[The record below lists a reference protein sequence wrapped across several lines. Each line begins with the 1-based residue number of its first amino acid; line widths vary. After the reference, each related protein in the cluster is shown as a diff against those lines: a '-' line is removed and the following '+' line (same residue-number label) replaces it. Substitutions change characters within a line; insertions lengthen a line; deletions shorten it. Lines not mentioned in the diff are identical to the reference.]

1 MAISLRTLQALRSVA
16 ESGSYAAAARILDIT
31 QPGISHLIR
40 KLEEDHGVVLFHREQ
55 GKLHPTPLCERLC
68 DASERVIIEHEALEQ
83 ILRRHGS
90 LTNGELSVG
99 LGNAMPGMSVI
110 AAFNKAYPQ
119 VDLKVTTGSH
129 GKIIRQVINH
139 SVDVGILPEVPK
151 DGRFRRKALLENNVV
166 AIVAPSHPLA
176 SADTITCEELLC
188 HRLIFRMSGSS
199 TQKVLDRYFR
209 RHDVSPD
216 PFLTLD
222 TRDGV
227 YEAVV
232 NGMGVGF
239 VWRTGTGRNEDVK
252 QLRLIGADT
261 SSVEMVFT
269 PVERKME
276 TLDALF
282 GLIDNIGLFR

>member
-1 MAISLRTLQALRSVA
+1 MTISLRALEALRSVA
-16 ESGSYAAAARILDIT
+16 ESGSYAAAARLMNIT
-31 QPGISHLIR
+31 QPGISHQVR
-40 KLEEDHGVVLFHREQ
+40 KLEEDYGVVLFVR
-55 GKLHPTPLCERLC
+55 GKGKMYPTPLCERLC
-68 DASERVIIEHEALEQ
+68 DAAERVISEYEALEQ
-83 ILRRHGS
+83 MLRRHGS
-90 LTNGELSVG
+90 LTKGELSVG

-119 VDLKVTTGSH
+119 VDLRVTTGSH
-129 GKIIRQVINH
+129 DKIMRQVINH

-151 DGRFRRKALLENNVV
+151 DGRFRRKTLLTNNVV
-166 AIVAPSHPLA
+166 AIVPLSHPLA
-176 SADTITCEELLC
+176 NADAVACDELLR
-188 HRLIFRMSGSS
+188 HRLIFRTTGSS

-209 RHDVSPD
+209 RCDVSPV

-222 TRDGV
+222 NRDGV

-232 NGMGVGF
+232 NGMGIGF

-252 QLRLIGADT
+252 QLKLLGSDT
-261 SSVEMVFT
+261 WSAEVVFA

-282 GLIDNIGLFR
+282 GLIDGIELR